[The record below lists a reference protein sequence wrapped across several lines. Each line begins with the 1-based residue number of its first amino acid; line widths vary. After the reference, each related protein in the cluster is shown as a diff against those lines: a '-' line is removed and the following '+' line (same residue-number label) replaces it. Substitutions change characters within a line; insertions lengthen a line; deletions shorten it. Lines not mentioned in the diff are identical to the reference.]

1 LIQIAIA
8 GAKLSLLHNRRSNEG
23 RAMKRFILAFLLSA
37 GTLASFQAAASD
49 LGFVGAVEGAIVGS
63 HFGGAHGA
71 VAGAVIGAAIGSSA
85 QPYDYRRSY
94 PEGRY
99 APAPVYAPVPVYG
112 RERVYAPAPVYAY
125 NEPIYEPY
133 YEPAPAVY
141 VRTRAYPVYAAYPAY
156 PAYPVIYRTSVQAY
170 RYAGSNRGH
179 YVYRNERRDNHRG
192 QDRR

>member
-1 LIQIAIA
+1 MK
-8 GAKLSLLHNRRSNEG
+8 KL
-23 RAMKRFILAFLLSA
+23 ILAALLSA

-99 APAPVYAPVPVYG
+99 APAPGYAPAPVYG
-112 RERVYAPAPVYAY
+112 RERVYTPASEYVY
-125 NEPIYEPY
+125 NEPLYEPY
-133 YEPAPAVY
+133 YEPAPIVY
-141 VRTRAYPVYAAYPAY
+141 VRPRAYPIYAAYPAY
-156 PAYPVIYRTSVQAY
+156 PAYPVIYRTSGYVN
-170 RYAGSNRGH
+170 RYAGSNRAH
-179 YVYRNERRDNHRG
+179 YAYRNERRDNHRG
-192 QDRR
+192 HDRR